1 MLEKRA
7 VEGWGDPPFLFSIHK
22 FVEKHNENPAG
33 KTAVHVEFTRNG
45 KCVLIRI
52 WENDGALLVCD
63 AATLKEIKR
72 LPMSKPSGKY
82 NIYNKI
88 MRSAGTSH

>member
-33 KTAVHVEFTRNG
+33 KTAAHVEFTHDG
-45 KCVLIRI
+45 KYTLIGI
-52 WENDGALLVCD
+52 WENGGAPLIYD

-82 NIYNKI
+82 NVYSKI